1 MEPEQKR
8 IQSFAFIISIC
19 AAFCF
24 ACISASDITSSQT
37 TTNEKKLHLDN
48 RINPNI
54 APLESL
60 IRLPNIGIA
69 KAEAIISY
77 RNDYA
82 EKNNGR
88 FAFETLNDLQN
99 VKGIGRTTAQNMNEW
114 LTFASPHDSPAASSS
129 DENRGGRHRQMRGR
143 E

>member
-1 MEPEQKR
+1 MKLEQKR

-24 ACISASDITSSQT
+24 ACISVSDIANSQT
-37 TTNEKKLHLDN
+37 TANKELHLDN

-54 APLESL
+54 AALESL
-60 IRLPNIGIA
+60 VRLPNIGIS

-77 RNDYA
+77 REDYS

-88 FAFETLNDLQN
+88 SAFENINDLQN
-99 VKGIGRTTAQNMNEW
+99 VKGIGRTTAQNLSQW
-114 LTFASPHDSPAASSS
+114 LKFK
-129 DENRGGRHRQMRGR
+129 
-143 E
+143 